1 MCVTAQSINQLRGKT
16 YRVTQISIVGAE
28 DFYARTIQRP
38 KELKVD
44 SSVQEE
50 ELFNTRVCPNTL
62 KKTTNLWKNVFIQFK
77 NTD

>member
-50 ELFNTRVCPNTL
+50 ELFNTSLSKHIEEDYKSMEKC
-62 KKTTNLWKNVFIQFK
+62 FYSIQK
-77 NTD
+77 Y